1 MGWVVGYCVCR
12 NEGEEKGSVEVA
24 GYIWWWWWCHVNTSL
39 LLRFFHFCPHVREPR
54 FPRSMLIKIFC
65 FSFFAFSSFILD

>member
-1 MGWVVGYCVCR
+1 MGWVVGYRVCR

-24 GYIWWWWWCHVNTSL
+24 GYIWWWWCVML

-54 FPRSMLIKIFC
+54 FPRSMLIKNLLFFFPCIFVLY
-65 FSFFAFSSFILD
+65 S